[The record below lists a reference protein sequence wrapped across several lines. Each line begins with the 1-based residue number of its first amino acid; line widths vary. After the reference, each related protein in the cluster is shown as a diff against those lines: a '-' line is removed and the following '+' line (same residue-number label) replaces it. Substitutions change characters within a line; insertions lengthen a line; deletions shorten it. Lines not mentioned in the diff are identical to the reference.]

1 MLKSIL
7 LHRQAIKTPMKNGVN
22 SLIGTTFNGD
32 IINVGPPFV
41 KQSCLN
47 GTIRYAS
54 SPAAAYNQ
62 SIDTFPSIIIGAD
75 GLISPRGPF
84 AEAQAQVR

>member
-1 MLKSIL
+1 
-7 LHRQAIKTPMKNGVN
+7 MKNGVN
-22 SLIGTTFNGD
+22 SLVSSKISNRLKSTIGTTFNGE
-32 IINVGPPFV
+32 IINVGSPFV

-47 GTIRYAS
+47 GAIRYAS